1 MIQKF
6 KDKLSQLIENILHR
20 YLVMQ
25 IKGYINREV
34 GKIARSFGLG
44 IGYKNYNGINVYI
57 HDPRYCDKRSK
68 DPVRFI
74 KGYEVNEL
82 DSKLKIGSYKYNEMF
97 WLLVNIK
104 DECYKMGLDIN
115 RYARVNDLDPLTQRE
130 RINIK

>member
-115 RYARVNDLDPLTQRE
+115 RYARVNDLEPLTQRE